1 MTPLR
6 QRTVVVDLRLGIAHE
21 VTAPCADC
29 VGLDGPH
36 PFRILPIL
44 NLDSV
49 DRAGY
54 RWCGDCMPEI

>member
-1 MTPLR
+1 MTLLR

-21 VTAPCADC
+21 VTERCADC
-29 VGLDGPH
+29 FGPDGPH
-36 PFRILPIL
+36 PFRIMPIV

-54 RWCGDCMPEI
+54 RWCVDCMPEI